1 MTIDPP
7 LRASSV
13 ALVVAVAAALMITGC
28 SRPDKPASSSSTTG
42 EATPTAAQRRHIR
55 LYAVEPSTFHDT
67 IETTGVVD
75 FDNDQATTV
84 LAPFSGPVSRLL
96 VSPGQRVAKGE
107 ALALVES
114 SDFSAAVGAY
124 RKAVATAQTARRLA
138 DLDKD
143 LLQHQGVSG
152 REAEQAQ
159 TDAVNAEA
167 DRAAASQALVSMS
180 VDAQTLRQIQQGR
193 PISSVEGVIRSPIA
207 GIVVDRPITPGQ
219 LLQAG
224 VTPCFT
230 VADLSR
236 VWVMAQIFTSDLASV
251 DVGDT
256 ARVTAGDGA
265 YVGRVE
271 NVGAQVDPATGAVA
285 ARVAVENP
293 AGRLKKQ
300 MYVRAAIEGRRSRA
314 GLLAPAS
321 AILRDDENLPFV
333 YLAQPD
339 GGFARRRVTLGQR
352 VGGDYDIAEGLRPGD
367 RVVIDGAIFVQF
379 MQDQ

>member
-75 FDNDQATTV
+75 FDNDQATSV

-96 VSPGQRVAKGE
+96 ASPGQRVAKGE